1 MLATSFHVRLS
12 VRVAEW
18 ILLLIKVSRF
28 ALELSLSILS
38 LHQVVLILT
47 HRELLLLRQLLLT
60 VEPSGTVRGA
70 NIHLLQVTSKLFS
83 VLIKL
88 LRDGLQSLQLRLLS
102 VLLHHLKIV
111 RLASSRSSRT
121 QIVLTVNVGLVGGS
135 AFFY

>member
-12 VRVAEW
+12 VRVTEW

-47 HRELLLLRQLLLT
+47 HRKLLLLRQLLLT
-60 VEPSGTVRGA
+60 VEPSGTIRGT
-70 NIHLLQVTSKLFS
+70 NIHLLQVTSELFS

-121 QIVLTVNVGLVGGS
+121 QIVLTVTVGLVRGS